1 MRVGVMS
8 TTGRARTGRVVRQRL
23 QEGLLLL
30 SGADRDRLLLLMEV
44 MRKKLMRVMGVM
56 VLTARGGGVRR
67 QGRTGGG
74 GGVVVVVVH
83 VLVRRLGRLTVSS
96 VKSAAAVFARPR
108 QRRTGRTGTGHA
120 ALGHRRPEE
129 EVVMGVMR

>member
-1 MRVGVMS
+1 MVVVVMRVMS
-8 TTGRARTGRVVRQRL
+8 TAGRARTGRVVRQRL

-44 MRKKLMRVMGVM
+44 MRKKLMGVM

-67 QGRTGGG
+67 QGRTGCG
-74 GGVVVVVVH
+74 GGVVVVH
-83 VLVRRLGRLTVSS
+83 ALVRRLGRLAVSS
-96 VKSAAAVFARPR
+96 VKSAAAVFACSR

-120 ALGHRRPEE
+120 ALGHR
-129 EVVMGVMR
+129 